1 MGNCSNE
8 TGGTLGASEEL
19 TKSTILGLLSSLCTL
34 MIKALDS
41 KVKHIRIVKQKKN
54 SIAYDINAMSSAT
67 ALDHMTRMAAMR

>member
-1 MGNCSNE
+1 
-8 TGGTLGASEEL
+8 
-19 TKSTILGLLSSLCTL
+19 

-67 ALDHMTRMAAMR
+67 ALDHVTRMAAMR